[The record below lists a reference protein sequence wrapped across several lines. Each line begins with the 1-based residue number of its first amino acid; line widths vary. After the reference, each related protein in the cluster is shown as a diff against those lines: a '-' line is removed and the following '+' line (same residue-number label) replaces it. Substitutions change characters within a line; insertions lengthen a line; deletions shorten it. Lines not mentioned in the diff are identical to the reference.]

1 MKIERMLNK
10 TKPYFFT
17 VFALVF
23 FTFILWIIFLANTG
37 SNNILFDIIRSIPN
51 GDKFGHFF
59 LYGMLTL
66 VINLELKSKTIN
78 IGKYNLLLG
87 TVLVCIFVVLEELSQ
102 GFIPSRTLDYQ
113 DLLAD
118 AMGIYIFTFVY
129 LYISKNIYYR

>member
-23 FTFILWIIFLANTG
+23 FTFILWIIFLANTA
-37 SNNILFDIIRSIPN
+37 SNNILFDVIRSIPN

-59 LYGMLTL
+59 LFGMLTF
-66 VINLELKSKTIN
+66 VINLGLKSKTIS

-102 GFIPSRTLDYQ
+102 GFIASRTLDYQ

-118 AMGIYIFTFVY
+118 AIGICIFTFIY
-129 LYISKNIYYR
+129 LYISKKHLL